1 MEAESR
7 KKAFCTT
14 DSTMTFWKRGSTKS
28 LSLSQCFVSANPFPP
43 EIEAANQF
51 PINFTKNPLLPPQPP
66 CLPNTCRIAQI
77 KSNLLVAE
85 QNHSLG
91 NMDQTNFHC
100 QDKIENR
107 RTEERWLLN
116 KLWTNFLKF
125 WEMLTYMCKLTKISE
140 GLCRVSKISVGLY
153 IRTNLLGGQTFAK
166 IHNKCQRRQSTMWPN
181 CWLRQHN
188 KVFWIFF

>member
-1 MEAESR
+1 MWLTAQWPS
-7 KKAFCTT
+7 
-14 DSTMTFWKRGSTKS
+14 GSTKS

-77 KSNLLVAE
+77 KSNLLVAK

-91 NMDQTNFHC
+91 NMDQTNFHR

-107 RTEERWLLN
+107 RTEERVNVFITWRWLLN

-125 WEMLTYMCKLTKISE
+125 WEMFTYMYKFTKISE

-153 IRTNLLGGQTFAK
+153 TRTNLGKAAK
-166 IHNKCQRRQSTMWPN
+166 KNIH
-181 CWLRQHN
+181 
-188 KVFWIFF
+188 F

>member
-1 MEAESR
+1 M
-7 KKAFCTT
+7 FCLCQ
-14 DSTMTFWKRGSTKS
+14 SVPSWNRGSQSVPDQFHKKSSAASATTLSAKYLPDRPNQVEPACRRTKS
-28 LSLSQCFVSANPFPP
+28 LTWQYGS
-43 EIEAANQF
+43 NQF
-51 PINFTKNPLLPPQPP
+51 SPP
-66 CLPNTCRIAQI
+66 R
-77 KSNLLVAE
+77 
-85 QNHSLG
+85 QN
-91 NMDQTNFHC
+91 
-100 QDKIENR
+100 KNR